1 MAEPVLGTSVLVLPL
16 ALLTDDAVLLYNVA
30 RLLTFALSALSAYL
44 LARALGA
51 AEGPSLLA
59 GAAFSFSPVRVD
71 QIPHLSTLDTQWLP
85 LAALFAVPVFR
96 STLSRVS

>member
-51 AEGPSLLA
+51 SEDPSLLP
-59 GAAFSFSPVRVD
+59 GPAFAFSPVRVA
-71 QIPHLSTLDTQWLP
+71 QIAHLSTLGTQWRP
-85 LAALFAVPVFR
+85 LLVLFAVRFFR
-96 STLSRVS
+96 TGLSRY